1 MEYRFLQRTHVHNY
15 DLPDI
20 VDDVLTEPS
29 VSERVNFK
37 KAFPNTTILEETSF
51 NAAEPKYSK
60 AQIQSAIWCLKN
72 LGVVVLTQ
80 VSVK

>member
-1 MEYRFLQRTHVHNY
+1 MSNLY

-37 KAFPNTTILEETSF
+37 KAASKYYAILEETSF
-51 NAAEPKYSK
+51 NAAGTKVFEGTNSV
-60 AQIQSAIWCLKN
+60 SDLVLKE
-72 LGVVVLTQ
+72 LGSCCVLTT
-80 VSVK
+80 SFS